1 MDKLVKHMSMDSRQV
16 WSSVLSEL
24 ELSLSP
30 GNFST
35 WISPLRVV
43 NLTLGQEKEL
53 LTIGCPSVFHKNYV
67 ADRFLGQIQQVAQK
81 TLNKACEIE
90 LTIVQ
95 TKKEPTAP
103 ADDLFSTDPSQLM
116 AEAYSEAVAK
126 AGLNLNL
133 TFKNFAVSSSNEVA
147 HAAAR
152 TAAKNP
158 GQTYQLVFIYG
169 GVGVGKTHLMQ
180 AVGHEILAHFPDS
193 NLVYCTGEE
202 FTNEFIE
209 AIRNKTTPFF
219 RQKYRKTRTLLLDD
233 VQFIGG
239 KDAVQEEFFHTFNA
253 VTKEGGQVVL
263 TSDRLPE
270 QIEGLEDRLRSRFE
284 GGLTVDIQ
292 QPGFEL
298 RTAIL
303 LIKATQRRIE
313 LPMRV
318 AQVIAANVESTRKL
332 EGVLLRL
339 SGEHLARKEP
349 LTEELALALLNKI
362 NGEAVSPKQQLTV
375 QKVLSRVAEHFQVKV
390 IDLKGDRRLRSV
402 ALPRQISMYLLR
414 KELSLPLEEVG
425 RVLGGRDHT
434 TIMHGEDKITKA
446 MAVSEN
452 LRLDVTTIRQQ
463 LYDPGGQNA

>member
-1 MDKLVKHMSMDSRQV
+1 MDSRQV

-35 WISPLRVV
+35 WVSPLRVV
-43 NLTLGQEKEL
+43 NLTSGQEKEL

-95 TKKEPTAP
+95 TKKEPAAT

-116 AEAYSEAVAK
+116 AEAYSDAIAK

-133 TFKNFAVSSSNEVA
+133 TFKNFAVSTSNEVA

-202 FTNEFIE
+202 FTNEIIE
-209 AIRNKTTPFF
+209 AIRNKTTPVF

-239 KDAVQEEFFHTFNA
+239 KNTVQEEFFHTFNA
-253 VTKEGGQVVL
+253 VIKEGGQVVL
-263 TSDRLPE
+263 TSDRLPSE
-270 QIEGLEDRLRSRFE
+270 IEGLEDRLRSRFE

-303 LIKATQRRIE
+303 LIKAAQRRIE

-339 SGEHLARKEP
+339 SGELLTRKEP

-362 NGEAVSPKQQLTV
+362 NGEVTSPKQQLTV

-446 MAVSEN
+446 LAVSEN

-463 LYDPGGQNA
+463 LYDAGGQNA

>member
-1 MDKLVKHMSMDSRQV
+1 MSMDSRQV

>member
-1 MDKLVKHMSMDSRQV
+1 MSMDSRQV

-35 WISPLRVV
+35 WVSPLRVV
-43 NLTLGQEKEL
+43 NLTSGQEKEL

-95 TKKEPTAP
+95 TKKEPAAT

-116 AEAYSEAVAK
+116 AEAYSDAIAK

-133 TFKNFAVSSSNEVA
+133 TFKNFAVSTSNEVA

-202 FTNEFIE
+202 FTNEIIE
-209 AIRNKTTPFF
+209 AIRNKTTPVF

-239 KDAVQEEFFHTFNA
+239 KNTVQEEFFHTFNA
-253 VTKEGGQVVL
+253 VIKEGGQVVL
-263 TSDRLPE
+263 TSDRLPSE
-270 QIEGLEDRLRSRFE
+270 IEGLEDRLRSRFE

-303 LIKATQRRIE
+303 LIKAAQRRIE

-339 SGEHLARKEP
+339 SGELLTRKEP

-362 NGEAVSPKQQLTV
+362 NGEVTSPKQQLTV

-446 MAVSEN
+446 LAVSEN

-463 LYDPGGQNA
+463 LYDAGGQNA

>member
-1 MDKLVKHMSMDSRQV
+1 MSMDSRQV

-35 WISPLRVV
+35 WVSPLRVV
-43 NLTLGQEKEL
+43 NLTSGQEKEL

-95 TKKEPTAP
+95 TKKEPAAT

-116 AEAYSEAVAK
+116 AEAYSDAIAK

-133 TFKNFAVSSSNEVA
+133 TFKNFAVSTSNEVA

-202 FTNEFIE
+202 FTNEIIE
-209 AIRNKTTPFF
+209 AIRNKTTPVF

-239 KDAVQEEFFHTFNA
+239 KNTVQEEFFHTFNA
-253 VTKEGGQVVL
+253 VIKEGGQVVL
-263 TSDRLPE
+263 TSDRLPSE
-270 QIEGLEDRLRSRFE
+270 IEGLEDRLRSRFE

-303 LIKATQRRIE
+303 LIKAAQRRIE

-339 SGEHLARKEP
+339 SGELLTRKEP

-362 NGEAVSPKQQLTV
+362 NGEVTSPKQQLTV

-446 MAVSEN
+446 LAVSEN

-463 LYDPGGQNA
+463 LYDPGGQSA

>member
-1 MDKLVKHMSMDSRQV
+1 MSMDSRQV

-35 WISPLRVV
+35 WVSPLRVV
-43 NLTLGQEKEL
+43 NLTSGQEKEL

-95 TKKEPTAP
+95 TKKEPAAT

-116 AEAYSEAVAK
+116 AEAYSDAIAK

-133 TFKNFAVSSSNEVA
+133 TFKNFAVSTSNEVA

-169 GVGVGKTHLMQ
+169 GVGAGKTHLMQ
-180 AVGHEILAHFPDS
+180 AGGHEILAHFPDS

-202 FTNEFIE
+202 FTNEIIE
-209 AIRNKTTPFF
+209 AIRNKTTPVF

-239 KDAVQEEFFHTFNA
+239 KNTVQEEFFHTFNA
-253 VTKEGGQVVL
+253 VIKEGGQVVL
-263 TSDRLPE
+263 TSDRLPSE
-270 QIEGLEDRLRSRFE
+270 IEGLEDRLRSRFE

-303 LIKATQRRIE
+303 LIKAAQRRIE

-339 SGEHLARKEP
+339 SGELLTRKEP

-362 NGEAVSPKQQLTV
+362 NGEVTSPKQQLTV

-446 MAVSEN
+446 LAVSEN

-463 LYDPGGQNA
+463 LYDPGGQSA

>member
-1 MDKLVKHMSMDSRQV
+1 MSMDSRQV

-35 WISPLRVV
+35 WVSPLRVV
-43 NLTLGQEKEL
+43 NLTSGQEKEL

-95 TKKEPTAP
+95 TKKEPAAP

-116 AEAYSEAVAK
+116 AEAYSDAIAK

-133 TFKNFAVSSSNEVA
+133 TFKNFAVSTSNEVA

-202 FTNEFIE
+202 FTNEIIE
-209 AIRNKTTPFF
+209 AIRNKTTPVF

-239 KDAVQEEFFHTFNA
+239 KNTVQEEFFHTFNA
-253 VTKEGGQVVL
+253 VIKEGGQVVL
-263 TSDRLPE
+263 TSDRLPSE
-270 QIEGLEDRLRSRFE
+270 IEGLEDRLRSRFE

-303 LIKATQRRIE
+303 LIKAAQRRIE

-339 SGEHLARKEP
+339 SGELLTRKEP

-362 NGEAVSPKQQLTV
+362 NGEVTSPKQQLTV

-446 MAVSEN
+446 LAVSEN

-463 LYDPGGQNA
+463 LYDAGGQNA

>member
-1 MDKLVKHMSMDSRQV
+1 MSMDSRQV

-35 WISPLRVV
+35 WVSPLRVV
-43 NLTLGQEKEL
+43 NLTSGQEKEL

-103 ADDLFSTDPSQLM
+103 ADDLFSTVPSQLM
-116 AEAYSEAVAK
+116 AEAYSDAIAK

-133 TFKNFAVSSSNEVA
+133 TFKNFAVSTSNEVA

-402 ALPRQISMYLLR
+402 ALPQQISMYLLR
-414 KELSLPLEEVG
+414 KELSLPLEDVG

-446 MAVSEN
+446 LAVSEN

-463 LYDPGGQNA
+463 LYDAGGQNA

>member
-1 MDKLVKHMSMDSRQV
+1 MDERQV
-16 WSSVLSEL
+16 WSAVLGEL

-35 WISPLRVV
+35 WISPLKAQK
-43 NLTLGQEKEL
+43 LLAPDEGKAL
-53 LTIGCPSVFHKNYV
+53 LTVGCPSAFHKNYV
-67 ADRFLGQIQQVAQK
+67 ADRFLGQIQQLAEKALAK
-81 TLNKACEIE
+81 TCEVE
-90 LTIVQ
+90 LTVVAL
-95 TKKEPTAP
+95 KKEATPHD
-103 ADDLFSTDPSQLM
+103 DDLFSTDPKKLM
-116 AEAYSEAVAK
+116 ADAYFDAVAK
-126 AGLNLNL
+126 AGLNPNL
-133 TFKNFAVSSSNEVA
+133 TFKNFAVSTSNEVA

-152 TAAKNP
+152 TAAKKP

-180 AVGHEILAHFPDS
+180 AVGHEILAQFPDS

-202 FTNEFIE
+202 FTNEIIE
-209 AIRNKTTPFF
+209 AIRNKTTASF

-253 VTKEGGQVVL
+253 ITKEGGQVVL
-263 TSDRLPE
+263 TSDRLPSE
-270 QIEGLEDRLRSRFE
+270 IAGLEDRLRSRFE

-303 LIKATQRRIE
+303 LIKAAQRGIE

-339 SGEHLARKEP
+339 SGEMLARKEP

-375 QKVLSRVAEHFQVKV
+375 QKVLSRVADHYQIKV
-390 IDLKGDRRLRSV
+390 VDLKGERRLRSV
-402 ALPRQISMYLLR
+402 ALPRQITMYLLR

-434 TIMHGEDKITKA
+434 TVMHGEDKITKA
-446 MAVSEN
+446 LAASEG

-463 LYDPGGQNA
+463 LYGDSGQKT

>member
-1 MDKLVKHMSMDSRQV
+1 MSMDSRQV

-35 WISPLRVV
+35 WVSPLRVV
-43 NLTLGQEKEL
+43 NLTSGQEKEL

-116 AEAYSEAVAK
+116 AEAYSDAIAK

-133 TFKNFAVSSSNEVA
+133 TFKNFAVSTSNEVA

-202 FTNEFIE
+202 FTNEIIE
-209 AIRNKTTPFF
+209 AIRNKTTPVF

-239 KDAVQEEFFHTFNA
+239 KNTVQEEFFHTFNA
-253 VTKEGGQVVL
+253 VIKEGGQVVL
-263 TSDRLPE
+263 TSDRLPSD
-270 QIEGLEDRLRSRFE
+270 IEGLEDRLRSRFE

-303 LIKATQRRIE
+303 LIKAAQRRIE

-339 SGEHLARKEP
+339 SGELLTRKEP

-362 NGEAVSPKQQLTV
+362 NGEVTSPKQQLTV

-446 MAVSEN
+446 LAVSEN

-463 LYDPGGQNA
+463 LYDAGGQNA